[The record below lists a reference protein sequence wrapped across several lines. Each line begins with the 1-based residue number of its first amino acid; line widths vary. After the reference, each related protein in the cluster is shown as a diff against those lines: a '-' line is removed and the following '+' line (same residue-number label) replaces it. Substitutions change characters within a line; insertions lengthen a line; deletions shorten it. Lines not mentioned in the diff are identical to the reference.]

1 MNEIPEWLN
10 DFVLKSFAGYEV
22 MNQQDFVQKQ
32 KDEQSLN
39 QQNSI
44 NDTYRDESE
53 MSNAIGIN
61 DQTGD
66 KFEVVVNKMNK
77 DKKDKGLQVEF
88 ASGAKKD
95 KYICSSLAEF
105 CGGRYANLEG
115 FPLDMVANTIAKDH
129 SYIINFIETS
139 IASNSES
146 ITIETALDITKK
158 IIKDSSISKSDHR
171 KICSKLNNDDL
182 TIYNIYLANS
192 GVKIAEQPSMD
203 TVSDLGYYMNYIRNF
218 KEYVLA
224 ADDKEEGLPL
234 LKARIA
240 SIEKFNTLKDALAGE
255 FKKDSVLCDI
265 EFGDTNV

>member
-53 MSNAIGIN
+53 KSNAIGIN

-129 SYIINFIETS
+129 SYIIKTRSVYEHGGLKWEVDEYHDMKLVTLEVELDDINQE
-139 IASNSES
+139 
-146 ITIETALDITKK
+146 ITIPEIIEDMMIVEITGQKVF
-158 IIKDSSISKSDHR
+158 SNENLSI
-171 KICSKLNNDDL
+171 
-182 TIYNIYLANS
+182 
-192 GVKIAEQPSMD
+192 GV
-203 TVSDLGYYMNYIRNF
+203 V
-218 KEYVLA
+218 
-224 ADDKEEGLPL
+224 
-234 LKARIA
+234 
-240 SIEKFNTLKDALAGE
+240 
-255 FKKDSVLCDI
+255 
-265 EFGDTNV
+265 